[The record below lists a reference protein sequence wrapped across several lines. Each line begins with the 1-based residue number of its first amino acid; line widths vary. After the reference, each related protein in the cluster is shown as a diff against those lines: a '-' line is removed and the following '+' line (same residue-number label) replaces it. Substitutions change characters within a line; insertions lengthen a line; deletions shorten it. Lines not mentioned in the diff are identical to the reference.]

1 MTGRAAVVAA
11 VAAALAVSCGPAHPE
26 RANPRTITD
35 TARGVRY
42 VVPAGWAAFDGE
54 IRSPAGSLL
63 TLRVYD
69 LVEADKK
76 FVAGL
81 PDTLIPQLEEWAK
94 YYYIVDGGPARSTT
108 TIAKLPATQLDYPIR
123 VRRSDPPSKVTYWIV
138 TRKTRLFV
146 LRAAYPATGLAED
159 EPVMRKVLDGWEFLE
174 TPPATS

>member
-1 MTGRAAVVAA
+1 MTIRTL
-11 VAAALAVSCGPAHPE
+11 AAACLLLLAAACAKPVPKTEAE
-26 RANPRTITD
+26 RTVTD

-42 VVPAGWAAFDGE
+42 VAPPGWDVHDGE

-94 YYYIVDGGPARSTT
+94 YYYVVEGKPVRTESSVAG
-108 TIAKLPATQLDYPIR
+108 LPATELTYPIR
-123 VRRSDPPSKVTYWIV
+123 IRPEDPPSRVTYWV
-138 TRKTRLFV
+138 VRREARLFI
-146 LRAAYPATGLAED
+146 LRAAYPPRGLAAD
-159 EPVMRKVLDGWEFLE
+159 EPALRKVIEGWAFLE
-174 TPPATS
+174 TPPLGS